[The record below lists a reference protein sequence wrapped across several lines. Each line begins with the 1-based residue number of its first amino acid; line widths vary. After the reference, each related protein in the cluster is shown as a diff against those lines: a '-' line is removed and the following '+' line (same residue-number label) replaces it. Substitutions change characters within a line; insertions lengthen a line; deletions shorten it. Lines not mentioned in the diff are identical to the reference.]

1 MGPKRVLVNLRKAR
15 EAKRLKRIANMDI
28 ASSQMN
34 ELHNDSV
41 FQPIFS
47 VDLTI
52 GIEPVD
58 EEVIIEPELDIWAEI
73 AEDVPTWVKLTE
85 EGNDDLFTVRRL

>member
-15 EAKRLKRIANMDI
+15 EAKRLKRIANIDV

-34 ELHNDSV
+34 ELHNNSV
-41 FQPIFS
+41 LQPIFS

-73 AEDVPTWVKLTE
+73 HKLTE
-85 EGNDDLFTVRRL
+85 YVRMVYQCRLSSANTRLR